1 MERRLQ
7 NSLWALG
14 ATLAVALLMGSLRPA
29 QSATPHLASP
39 GLDDPGVVA
48 TGSIDP
54 DLAPAVLAVEVY
66 QLLTGRAGWSV
77 ARYEEW
83 GADVIDRMLDE

>member
-14 ATLAVALLMGSLRPA
+14 AALVAALLMSSLRPA

-39 GLDDPGVVA
+39 AIDDAGAVV
-48 TGSIDP
+48 TGSVDADP
-54 DLAPAVLAVEVY
+54 AAAASPRRHRSLRHHGLSMPY
-66 QLLTGRAGWSV
+66 FSFSSSIGG
-77 ARYEEW
+77 
-83 GADVIDRMLDE
+83 